1 LNASPEAATGGN
13 LAILKTND
21 LVRIDLNKRSVDIRI
36 SKTEILRRQRQL
48 KAAGGH
54 PIPESQ
60 TPWQE
65 IQREYVDEL
74 SEGMVL
80 KPAIKYQKIDRKK
93 GIPRDN
99 H

>member
-1 LNASPEAATGGN
+1 MDGYLPVLHTFSVPYLMTTESK
-13 LAILKTND
+13 LKGRQKMN
-21 LVRIDLNKRSVDIRI
+21 IKI
-36 SKTEILRRQRQL
+36 SKTEIAKRKRQL
-48 KAAGGH
+48 KKSGGH
-54 PIPESQ
+54 PIPDSQ

-65 IQREYVDEL
+65 IQREIVDEL

-80 KPAIKYQKIDRKK
+80 KPATKYQKIDRKK